1 MKKIAST
8 LLFLFLYISSLQAQE
23 LKLFSIS
30 NSNDK
35 TVFTSLSNFY
45 PDAENPELKVI
56 PDDKLNFDHSI
67 LNAKFRK
74 QFLTVTKI
82 AETDSVF
89 LYEYATNK
97 LAKFVVK
104 NLNAVAN
111 LSPYEIG
118 SDTPHNQYDYMIGF
132 EIEKKFLKD
141 FGDFSNEI
149 LVYVG
154 KQNPFAQE
162 KMTPITWKKI
172 SSKDFPFR
180 KIEDEFG
187 TFNEKYLLGDTY
199 RSDYKSFQYLLQDYT
214 RENRVFAR
222 RLFVINSKTKAII
235 YEEIFSEGE
244 SDSLTPLN
252 FINKEDGDR
261 PNQWTGKLF
270 KGKKAVIFGFTY
282 QSFGCPYITILGKKA
297 SQVDIYCDNRH

>member
-1 MKKIAST
+1 MKKATST
-8 LLFLFLYISSLQAQE
+8 LLLLFLFISSFKAQE
-23 LKLFSIS
+23 LRLFSIS
-30 NSNDK
+30 DSNDK

-45 PDAENPELKVI
+45 PDAKNPELKVI
-56 PDDKLNFDHSI
+56 PDEKLILDHSI

-89 LYEYATNK
+89 LYQYATNK

-118 SDTPHNQYDYMIGF
+118 GDKPHRQYDYMIGF
-132 EIEKKFLKD
+132 EIDKKFLKD

-162 KMTPITWKKI
+162 KMIPITWKKI
-172 SSKDFPFR
+172 SSKEYPVK
-180 KIEDEFG
+180 KINDEFG
-187 TFNEKYLLGDTY
+187 ILTEKYSIGTSYISTY
-199 RSDYKSFQYLLQDYT
+199 NDFQYFIQDFI
-214 RENRVFAR
+214 REKRTFAR
-222 RLFVINSKTKAII
+222 RLLVLNTKTKAII

-244 SDSLTPLN
+244 SDSLAPLN
-252 FINKEDGDR
+252 FLNKEEENS

-270 KGKKAVIFGFTY
+270 KNKEAVIFGFTY
-282 QSFGCPYITILGKKA
+282 QSFGCPYITVLSKKP

>member
-8 LLFLFLYISSLQAQE
+8 LFFLSLCISSLQAQE

-30 NSNDK
+30 DSNDK

-172 SSKDFPFR
+172 SSKEYPVK
-180 KIEDEFG
+180 KINDEFG
-187 TFNEKYLLGDTY
+187 VLTEKHNIGTTY
-199 RSDYKSFQYLLQDYT
+199 SSTYNDFQYFIQDFI
-214 RENRVFAR
+214 REKRTFAR
-222 RLFVINSKTKAII
+222 RLLVVNSKTKAII

-244 SDSLTPLN
+244 SHSLTPLN

-270 KGKKAVIFGFTY
+270 KGKEAVIFGFTY